1 MKASI
6 TIPDNLN
13 EISVGQYQRYVA
25 VTEGI
30 EGEFLN
36 QRTIEV
42 FCNVPFERVILMSH
56 NDVKEISE
64 HLVALI
70 NEENLDFK
78 HRFNI
83 KDQEFGFLP
92 DLDEMTSGEFADLT
106 AYLGK
111 PEEMHK
117 AMAVLFRPI
126 LRKEGNKYDICEY
139 NGTKEFCDL
148 MKYMP
153 LGIAFGSLVFFYNLA
168 NDLTKGTQHSIREE
182 LMKEVLEK

>member
-36 QRTIEV
+36 QRTIEI

-56 NDVKEISE
+56 NDVKEIAE

-70 NEENLDFK
+70 NQEN
-78 HRFNI
+78 
-83 KDQEFGFLP
+83 
-92 DLDEMTSGEFADLT
+92 
-106 AYLGK
+106 
-111 PEEMHK
+111 
-117 AMAVLFRPI
+117 V
-126 LRKEGNKYDICEY
+126 
-139 NGTKEFCDL
+139 DL